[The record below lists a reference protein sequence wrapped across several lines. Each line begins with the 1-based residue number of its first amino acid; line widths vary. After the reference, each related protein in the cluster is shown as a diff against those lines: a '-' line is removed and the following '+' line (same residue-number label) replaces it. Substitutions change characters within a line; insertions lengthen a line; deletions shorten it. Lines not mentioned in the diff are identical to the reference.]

1 MRFIVFEGLDGSGKS
16 TLMKGLEG
24 ILKDRGLAF
33 VHTREPGGT
42 PLGDQ
47 IRSLLLTKGDHAPT
61 SRTEL
66 LLYEASRSQHVD
78 LVIKPALQQ
87 GKYVLCDRFSASSVA
102 FQAGGRGVPES
113 VVHSLNNFATNG
125 LEADLTV
132 LLDLSVDASIARREQ
147 RNLITGEEHDR
158 MESEARQF
166 HEKVRQ
172 SFLQMSENNPKW
184 LVLDASFSP
193 EKLLDLLLA
202 DLRRRG
208 WLVS

>member
-1 MRFIVFEGLDGSGKS
+1 M
-16 TLMKGLEG
+16 
-24 ILKDRGLAF
+24 
-33 VHTREPGGT
+33 
-42 PLGDQ
+42 
-47 IRSLLLTKGDHAPT
+47 
-61 SRTEL
+61 
-66 LLYEASRSQHVD
+66 
-78 LVIKPALQQ
+78 IKPALQQ